1 MKKSELDQIIKEE
14 IENVLQ
20 EGFLQKLL
28 RVFGYGPLKK
38 YLKSMLA
45 AKSAREMVS
54 SAFEPAQIIFRKPVV
69 RDFNGPTWVDTPVS
83 FGDDAGQKLVA
94 DALESYPGGL
104 DAIKKALNVERPRL
118 NIILPQHSSLPG
130 YKNISVTVRRGVGRN
145 PKEGMFGAE
154 ISINDIEKSLGPP
167 KFKTRTVTKQ

>member
-1 MKKSELDQIIKEE
+1 VRKSELEQIIKEE

-28 RVFGYGPLKK
+28 RIIGYGPLKK

-54 SAFEPAQIIFRKPVV
+54 SVFEPAQIIFRKPVV
-69 RDFNGPTWVDTPVS
+69 RDFGGQPKWLDNPVAI
-83 FGDDAGQKLVA
+83 GDKSGQKLVA

-104 DAIKKALNVERPRL
+104 DAVKKALNVERPR
-118 NIILPQHSSLPG
+118 IQVILPEHPSLPG
-130 YKNISVTVRRGVGRN
+130 YKNIAVTVSRGVGRN

-154 ISINDIEKSLGPP
+154 ISIKDIEKTLGPP
-167 KFKTRTVTKQ
+167 KFKTATKQ